1 MARLKARRIYRGR
14 PAAARAVGK
23 MPPIFAVRR
32 EPFGVSIRP
41 SAMDPMPV
49 VTSHL
54 FLQFAGAFVLCTAAC
69 GLILAGRLRLRRDA
83 DSTAWPAVNGVVL
96 DSAIAADRDGG
107 RQRFRPVVRYR
118 YEVDGQR
125 YEGSRIQ
132 SAAKEG
138 FRKYTRAR
146 RLLDRSRAGSAIKV
160 HYDPSRPGMAVLQPG
175 QAVPALRP
183 IYVVASTA
191 AVYTLFTIGIA
202 IAGN

>member
-1 MARLKARRIYRGR
+1 
-14 PAAARAVGK
+14 
-23 MPPIFAVRR
+23 
-32 EPFGVSIRP
+32 
-41 SAMDPMPV
+41 MDPMPV

-54 FLQFAGAFVLCTAAC
+54 FLQFAVAFVLCAAAC
-69 GLILAGRLRLRRDA
+69 GLILAGRQTVRRGTE
-83 DSTAWPAVNGVVL
+83 SKAWPAVDGVVL

-118 YEVDGQR
+118 YEVAGQR

-132 SAAKEG
+132 SAAHQG

-146 RLLDRSRAGSAIKV
+146 RMLDRYRSGSAIKV

-175 QAVPALRP
+175 PATPVLRP
-183 IYVVASTA
+183 AYVVASTA